1 MNSGGGV
8 SALDNQSMDP
18 GELPVS
24 LRGCPAGSMLPRAE
38 PGHATRGEGR
48 GKVWK
53 VVSVL
58 PALPV

>member
-1 MNSGGGV
+1 MNNGGGV
-8 SALDNQSMDP
+8 SALDNQSVDP

-24 LRGCPAGSMLPRAE
+24 LRGCPAGPTFPRAD

-53 VVSVL
+53 VVPVFPVL
-58 PALPV
+58 PV